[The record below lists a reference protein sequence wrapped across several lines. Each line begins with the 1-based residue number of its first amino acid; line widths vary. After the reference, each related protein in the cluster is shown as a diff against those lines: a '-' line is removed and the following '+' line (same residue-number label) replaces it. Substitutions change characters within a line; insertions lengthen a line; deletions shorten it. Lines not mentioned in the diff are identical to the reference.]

1 VIIQTSQPQHPV
13 IRYVATGD
21 YHAMARIEL
30 AEREAFGYP
39 PYAHLVRL
47 TLHSNDYELL
57 RHTAHYTA
65 NLMRRKFGNRVM
77 GPVAASREML
87 RGNYYAE
94 IALKIESGASMKR
107 ARALLQ
113 DVLTDV
119 RGNKELRRVTL
130 NIDIDAW

>member
-1 VIIQTSQPQHPV
+1 
-13 IRYVATGD
+13 
-21 YHAMARIEL
+21 
-30 AEREAFGYP
+30 
-39 PYAHLVRL
+39 
-47 TLHSNDYELL
+47 
-57 RHTAHYTA
+57 
-65 NLMRRKFGNRVM
+65 M

-107 ARALLQ
+107 ARTLMQ